1 MAATAR
7 TPSPESEASGETAS
21 TNGGTHRGSGAR
33 GGNQGGFLEE
43 MPPSPCT
50 RAAEAGLMGGGA
62 GGLGRAVQCWASP
75 PVCPLTR
82 PLVNRVHIKV

>member
-50 RAAEAGLMGGGA
+50 RAAEAGLMGGGGGGA
-62 GGLGRAVQCWASP
+62 GEGRAVLGLAPSLPSDKTSGEPCA
-75 PVCPLTR
+75 
-82 PLVNRVHIKV
+82 H